1 MSQAITAR
9 GLLRDYRPGPGS
21 ASGRRGSSAGL
32 LFDVEGQ
39 GGLARYLREL
49 YGKRLSVSSR
59 KGGAPRQLRLRA

>member
-1 MSQAITAR
+1 MPS
-9 GLLRDYRPGPGS
+9 RDGS
-21 ASGRRGSSAGL
+21 ATVRSASPNPPQKRAEEQLGGL

-49 YGKRLSVSSR
+49 YGAQLSVSAR